1 MPIFGIP
8 GSLRGDRG
16 GGRNEEDRSIK
27 ECRLFEYASLKK
39 PFAGRV
45 VCGLCDRA
53 FGRRIWNST
62 DDRLRR
68 VVWQCSAKYEVKGRK
83 GCDNK
88 HIDDGVLYQGF
99 VDVFNALVE
108 NKAYFMEKWQ
118 ERLRS
123 GNALE
128 RYKARQFIDIIAD
141 AGRIDNFDIDLY
153 CAFVEKTAVM
163 GAPKNDCQF
172 AGRNGCRV

>member
-68 VVWQCSAKYEVKGRK
+68 VMWQCSAKYEIKGIRVATINILMM
-83 GCDNK
+83 GCC
-88 HIDDGVLYQGF
+88 IRALLMCCFGREQGLLHGK
-99 VDVFNALVE
+99 VAGAAA
-108 NKAYFMEKWQ
+108 K
-118 ERLRS
+118 
-123 GNALE
+123 
-128 RYKARQFIDIIAD
+128 RQC
-141 AGRIDNFDIDLY
+141 AGAIQGETVYRHY
-153 CAFVEKTAVM
+153 C
-163 GAPKNDCQF
+163 
-172 AGRNGCRV
+172 

>member
-68 VVWQCSAKYEVKGRK
+68 VMWQCSAKYEIKGIRVATINIFVNSQSNIQIAMEVDITVGNQK
-83 GCDNK
+83 K
-88 HIDDGVLYQGF
+88 LVWEQG
-99 VDVFNALVE
+99 
-108 NKAYFMEKWQ
+108 KK
-118 ERLRS
+118 
-123 GNALE
+123 
-128 RYKARQFIDIIAD
+128 RQ
-141 AGRIDNFDIDLY
+141 
-153 CAFVEKTAVM
+153 
-163 GAPKNDCQF
+163 
-172 AGRNGCRV
+172 